1 MVVHSDLPGFRKPL
15 LSVRGSH
22 FSSIFDL
29 SEYPVCQSEGDPV
42 TMILRPGK
50 LLIRAFHHCSEKEG
64 KPKKPKSHAKSC
76 LLLSPKGGGESK
88 DRSRAFPKNPFLS
101 FAPRQCRI
109 LLPNLPLRSRRRFT
123 ELGLEANKIESTAI
137 AATNMRTQ
145 PHHWSKHHM
154 VTWSWKQEIDTSDGM
169 AKECNRFLQCWT
181 GTRHGY
187 TIWSK
192 VLSEMFKVYT
202 IEIKTPIGQS
212 HPHTHTYKEWRRNM
226 NGQWA

>member
-1 MVVHSDLPGFRKPL
+1 MISQDSESPCCLLWVLILAAFLVPSLSIRGWPGDHDLETWKAIDPC
-15 LSVRGSH
+15 
-22 FSSIFDL
+22 FSSL
-29 SEYPVCQSEGDPV
+29 
-42 TMILRPGK
+42 LRKGRK
-50 LLIRAFHHCSEKEG
+50 AQK
-64 KPKKPKSHAKSC
+64 AQKSC

-88 DRSRAFPKNPFLS
+88 DRSRAFPKNLLLS

-123 ELGLEANKIESTAI
+123 AQSPTYQRIRLEANKIESTAI
-137 AATNMRTQ
+137 AATKMRTR
-145 PHHWSKHHM
+145 
-154 VTWSWKQEIDTSDGM
+154 SWKQEIDTSDGM

-181 GTRHGY
+181 GARHGY

-202 IEIKTPIGQS
+202 IEIKTPIWAITPS
-212 HPHTHTYKEWRRNM
+212 ATHTYKEWRRNM